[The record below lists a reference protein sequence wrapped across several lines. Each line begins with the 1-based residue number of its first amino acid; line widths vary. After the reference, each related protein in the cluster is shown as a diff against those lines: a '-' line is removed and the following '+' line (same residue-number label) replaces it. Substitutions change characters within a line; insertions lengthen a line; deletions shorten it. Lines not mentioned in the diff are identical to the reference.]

1 MSSVEK
7 QLFFSL
13 VGEAYVYGVSDGEWI
28 KDRCED
34 DIIEAVIFQ
43 SPSKLPPKNL
53 SGRNMTIASSLKTNT
68 QSKSVSCQRNFMP
81 FLKVSDR

>member
-68 QSKSVSCQRNFMP
+68 QLKRFPARGILCP
-81 FLKVSDR
+81 F